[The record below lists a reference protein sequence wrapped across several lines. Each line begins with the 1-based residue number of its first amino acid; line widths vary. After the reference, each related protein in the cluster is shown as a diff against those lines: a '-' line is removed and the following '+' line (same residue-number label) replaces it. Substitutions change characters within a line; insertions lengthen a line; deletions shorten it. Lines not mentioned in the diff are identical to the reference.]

1 MSPFRAGLSHPSRRA
16 LLAVAALVAAGVTV
30 PAAAPARAQAAPG
43 PAHRAPAQ
51 DPGRSAQ
58 PGSPQWA
65 LRRLLAG
72 NRRFVRDRARHPR
85 QSVGHLREV
94 ADGQHPSAVIL
105 GCADSRVAPEILF
118 DQGIG
123 DLFDNRVA
131 GNVADDLL
139 VGSIEYAVVECG
151 SPLVVVLGH
160 ERCGAVTAT
169 IDAIRY
175 GGHAPGRIGDIIE
188 ALRPVVEPVLDD
200 PGDPVDN
207 AVRANILAQTRALHR
222 SAVLRDRIATGQ
234 LRLVP
239 AHVDLDTGRVTLLDG
254 GSDPTPDLTPDP
266 ASRPASD
273 HAPGCPAG
281 VRVPPR

>member
-1 MSPFRAGLSHPSRRA
+1 MFRTGVTHASRRT
-16 LLAVAALVAAGVTV
+16 LLAVAALVATGVAV
-30 PAAAPARAQAAPG
+30 PAAAPARAQPAPG

-51 DPGRSAQ
+51 NSGRSAQ

-85 QSVGHLREV
+85 QSVAHLRAV
-94 ADGQHPSAVIL
+94 ADGQYPSAVIL

-139 VGSIEYAVVECG
+139 VGSVEYAVVECG

-169 IDAIRY
+169 IDAIRH
-175 GGHAPGRIGDIIE
+175 GGHAPGRIGDIVE
-188 ALRPVVEPVLDD
+188 ALRPVVEPVLDA
-200 PGDPVDN
+200 PGDPVAN
-207 AVRANILAQTRALHR
+207 GVRANILAQTRALHR
-222 SAVLRDRIATGQ
+222 SPVLRARIATGQ

-239 AHVDLDTGRVTLLDG
+239 AHVDLDTGLVTVLDE
-254 GSDPTPDLTPDP
+254 S
-266 ASRPASD
+266 S
-273 HAPGCPAG
+273 APEPG
-281 VRVPPR
+281 